1 LREAHEKSEAPE
13 TVVCCGGFTHPS
25 AISRKSR
32 AMKQYDVVVVG
43 GGIHGAGVLQAA
55 AAAGHSTLL
64 IERLG
69 LASGT
74 SSRSSKLIHG
84 GLRYLESGQ
93 FALVRESLRER
104 AIHLRIAA
112 ELVELKPF
120 FIPVYRDTRRRPWQ
134 LKLGLWMYALL
145 GGFDASTRFGAV
157 PKREWPSLDGLKTQG
172 LEAVIRY
179 HDAQTDDALLTRAVV
194 QSALSLGAELAMP
207 ASFTRATLTEDA
219 VAVVYDQNGSSVE
232 CTARVLVNA
241 AGPWAPHVGGAIQP
255 AISIPDVDLVQG
267 AHIVLPFPVTAG
279 IYYVESPTDGRAVFV
294 MPWHGATLIGT
305 TETPYRG
312 EPDKVHPLPEEE
324 EYLLAVARHYF
335 PDFRHLTRE
344 HITQR
349 FAGLRVLPAATQAA
363 FDRSR
368 ETIFSTDREPKPRV
382 LGIYGG
388 KLTGWRAAA
397 AHVLE
402 RISVSL
408 PARPRRAATDQLI
421 LRRPK

>member
-1 LREAHEKSEAPE
+1 
-13 TVVCCGGFTHPS
+13 
-25 AISRKSR
+25 
-32 AMKQYDVVVVG
+32 MKEYDVVIIG

-55 AAAGHSTLL
+55 VAAGYSALL
-64 IERLG
+64 IERRA

-84 GLRYLESGQ
+84 GLRYLESAQ

-104 AIHLRIAA
+104 AILLRIAA

-145 GGFDASTRFGAV
+145 GGFDAATRFGSV
-157 PKREWPSLDGLKTQG
+157 PQSDWSSLDGLKTQD
-172 LEAVIRY
+172 LDAVVRY
-179 HDAQTDDALLTRAVV
+179 HDAQTNDALLTRAVV
-194 QSALSLGAELAMP
+194 QSALALGGELAMP
-207 ASFTRATLTEDA
+207 ATFTRANLSDSGVTVTYTA
-219 VAVVYDQNGSSVE
+219 AGSSVE
-232 CTARVLVNA
+232 CRARVLINA
-241 AGPWAPHVGGAIQP
+241 AGPWAPQVARAVEP
-255 AISIPDVDLVQG
+255 AITVPDVDLVQG
-267 AHIVLPFPVTAG
+267 THIVIPHPVTAG

-294 MPWHGATLIGT
+294 MPWAKATLIGT

-312 EPDKVHPLPEEE
+312 DPDDVRPLPQEE

-335 PDFRHLTRE
+335 PALSGLTRDDISE
-344 HITQR
+344 R

-368 ETIFSTDREPKPRV
+368 ETIFTTDRDVRPRV

-397 AHVLE
+397 AHVMA
-402 RISVSL
+402 RIGPSL
-408 PARPRRAATDQLI
+408 PAGVRRAATEQLI
-421 LRRPK
+421 LRRPA

>member
-1 LREAHEKSEAPE
+1 
-13 TVVCCGGFTHPS
+13 
-25 AISRKSR
+25 
-32 AMKQYDVVVVG
+32 MKEYDVVIIG

-55 AAAGHSTLL
+55 VAAGYSALL
-64 IERLG
+64 IERRA

-84 GLRYLESGQ
+84 GLRYLESAQ

-104 AIHLRIAA
+104 AILLRIAA

-145 GGFDASTRFGAV
+145 GGFDAATRFGSV
-157 PKREWPSLDGLKTQG
+157 PQSDWSSLDGLKTQD
-172 LEAVIRY
+172 LDAVVRY
-179 HDAQTDDALLTRAVV
+179 HDAQTNDALLTRAVV
-194 QSALSLGAELAMP
+194 QSALALGGELAMP
-207 ASFTRATLTEDA
+207 AAYTRANLSDSGVTVTYTA
-219 VAVVYDQNGSSVE
+219 AGSSVE
-232 CTARVLVNA
+232 CRARVLINA
-241 AGPWAPHVGGAIQP
+241 AGPWAPQVARAVEP
-255 AISIPDVDLVQG
+255 AITVPDVDLVQG
-267 AHIVLPFPVTAG
+267 THIVIPHPVTAG

-294 MPWHGATLIGT
+294 MPWAKATLIGT

-312 EPDKVHPLPEEE
+312 DPDDVRPLPQEE

-335 PDFRHLTRE
+335 PALCGLTRDDISE
-344 HITQR
+344 R

-368 ETIFSTDREPKPRV
+368 ETIFTVDRDVRPRV

-397 AHVLE
+397 AHVMA
-402 RISVSL
+402 RIGPSL
-408 PARPRRAATDQLI
+408 PASVRRAATEQLI
-421 LRRPK
+421 LRRPA

>member
-1 LREAHEKSEAPE
+1 
-13 TVVCCGGFTHPS
+13 
-25 AISRKSR
+25 
-32 AMKQYDVVVVG
+32 MKQYDVVIVG
-43 GGIHGAGVLQAA
+43 GGIPGAGVLQAA
-55 AAAGHSTLL
+55 AAAGHSALL
-64 IERLG
+64 IERSG

-104 AIHLRIAA
+104 AIHLRIAR

-120 FIPVYRDTRRRPWQ
+120 FLPVYRDTRRRPWQ

-145 GGFDASTRFGAV
+145 GGFDASTRFGSV
-157 PKREWPSLDGLKTQG
+157 RRREWSTLDGLETQG
-172 LEAVIRY
+172 LDAVIRY
-179 HDAQTDDALLTRAVV
+179 YDAQTDDALLTRAVV
-194 QSALSLGAELAMP
+194 QSALTLGAELAMP
-207 ASFTRATLTEDA
+207 ARFTGAVLDNDA
-219 VAVVYDQNGSSVE
+219 VTVTYDEEGSERE
-232 CTARVLVNA
+232 CAARVLVNA
-241 AGPWAPHVGGAIQP
+241 AGPWAPQVAGAIRPSIAIP
-255 AISIPDVDLVQG
+255 AVDLVQG
-267 AHIVLPFPVTAG
+267 AHIVLPFAVTAG

-305 TETPYRG
+305 TETPYHG
-312 EPDKVHPLPEEE
+312 APDKVQPLPAEED
-324 EYLLAVARHYF
+324 YLLAVARHYF
-335 PDFRHLTRE
+335 PAFRHLGRE

-349 FAGLRVLPAATQAA
+349 FAGLRVLPAASQAA

-402 RISVSL
+402 RISPSL
-408 PARPRRAATDQLI
+408 PAAARRAATDQLI
-421 LRRPK
+421 LRRPT

>member
-1 LREAHEKSEAPE
+1 
-13 TVVCCGGFTHPS
+13 
-25 AISRKSR
+25 
-32 AMKQYDVVVVG
+32 MKEYDVVIIG

-55 AAAGHSTLL
+55 AAAGHKALL
-64 IERLG
+64 IERQG

-104 AIHLRIAA
+104 AIHLRIAS

-145 GGFDASTRFGAV
+145 GGFDAATRFGSVLKA
-157 PKREWPSLDGLKTQG
+157 EWSSLDGLKTQD
-172 LEAVIRY
+172 LDAVIRY
-179 HDAQTDDALLTRAVV
+179 HDAQTNDALLTRAVV
-194 QSALSLGAELAMP
+194 KSALGLGAELAMP
-207 ASFTRATLTEDA
+207 ARFTRAVLSEDGVTVSYA
-219 VAVVYDQNGSSVE
+219 MSTSSVE
-232 CTARVLVNA
+232 VRARVLINA
-241 AGPWAPHVGGAIQP
+241 AGPWATQVARTVEP
-255 AISIPDVDLVQG
+255 AIAVPDVDLVQG
-267 AHIVLPFPVTAG
+267 THIVIPHPLTAG

-294 MPWHGATLIGT
+294 MPWAGGTLIGT

-312 EPDKVHPLPEEE
+312 DPDKVQPLPEEE
-324 EYLLAVARHYF
+324 EYLLAVVRHYF
-335 PDFRHLTRE
+335 PALQALTRDD
-344 HITQR
+344 ITER

-368 ETIFSTDREPKPRV
+368 ETIFTTDRDAHPRV
-382 LGIYGG
+382 LCIYGG

-397 AHVLE
+397 VHVMQ
-402 RISVSL
+402 RISPSL
-408 PARPRRAATDQLI
+408 PAAVRQAETDLLI
-421 LRRPK
+421 LRRPT

>member
-1 LREAHEKSEAPE
+1 
-13 TVVCCGGFTHPS
+13 
-25 AISRKSR
+25 
-32 AMKQYDVVVVG
+32 MKQFDVVIVG

-55 AAAGHSTLL
+55 AAAGHSALL
-64 IERLG
+64 IERAG

-112 ELVELKPF
+112 ALVELKPF

-134 LKLGLWMYALL
+134 LKLGLWVYALL
-145 GGFDASTRFGAV
+145 GGFDASTRFGSV
-157 PKREWPSLDGLKTQG
+157 PKREWPSLDGLETHG
-172 LEAVIRY
+172 LQAVIRY

-194 QSALSLGAELAMP
+194 QSALSLDAELAMP
-207 ASFTRATLTEDA
+207 ASFTGATLTDNGVIVAYSEHGSA
-219 VAVVYDQNGSSVE
+219 VEVG
-232 CTARVLVNA
+232 ARVLVNA
-241 AGPWAPHVGGAIQP
+241 AGPWAPQVARAIQP
-255 AISIPDVDLVQG
+255 AIPVPDVDLVQG
-267 AHIVLPFPVTAG
+267 THIVLPFAVTAG

-312 EPDKVHPLPEEE
+312 APDQVHPLPAEED
-324 EYLLAVARHYF
+324 YLLAVARHYF
-335 PDFRHLTRE
+335 PAFRHLTRE

-349 FAGLRVLPAATQAA
+349 FAGLRVLPAATEMA

-368 ETIFSTDREPKPRV
+368 ETIFSADREHAPRV

-397 AHVLE
+397 AHVLD
-402 RISVSL
+402 RIGPSL
-408 PARPRRAATDQLI
+408 PSRPRRAATDQLI
-421 LRRPK
+421 LRRPT

>member
-1 LREAHEKSEAPE
+1 
-13 TVVCCGGFTHPS
+13 
-25 AISRKSR
+25 
-32 AMKQYDVVVVG
+32 MKEYDVVIIG

-55 AAAGHSTLL
+55 AAAGFRALL
-64 IERLG
+64 IERRG

-112 ELVELKPF
+112 ELVALKPF

-134 LKLGLWMYALL
+134 LKIGLWIYALL
-145 GGFDASTRFGAV
+145 GGFDAATRFGSV
-157 PKREWPSLDGLKTQG
+157 PRGDWPSLDGLKTED
-172 LEAVIRY
+172 LDAVVRY

-194 QSALSLGAELAMP
+194 QSALQMGGELKMP
-207 ASFTRATLTEDA
+207 ANFTLATLRDNGVTVSYTAE
-219 VAVVYDQNGSSVE
+219 GSSLE
-232 CTARVLVNA
+232 CGARVLINA
-241 AGPWAPHVGGAIQP
+241 AGPWAPQVARAVQP
-255 AISIPDVDLVQG
+255 AIPVPDVDLVQG
-267 AHIVLPFPVTAG
+267 THIVVPFALAAG

-294 MPWHGATLIGT
+294 MPWAGATLIGT
-305 TETPYRG
+305 TETPYHG
-312 EPDKVHPLPEEE
+312 DPDDVRPLPQEE

-335 PDFRHLTRE
+335 PALSGLTRGD
-344 HITQR
+344 ITER

-368 ETIFSTDREPKPRV
+368 ETIFTLDRDVRPRV

-397 AHVLE
+397 AHVME
-402 RISVSL
+402 RIGSSL
-408 PARPRRAATDQLI
+408 PAAVRRAATDELI
-421 LRRPK
+421 LRRPA